1 MIAQESGRGAQGL
14 ATDHDHGKCIA
25 TAMTRAESLCAQ
37 RGVRLTP
44 VRRRVL
50 ELIWRSHEPVGAY
63 AMLDV
68 LRVEGFNAQ
77 PPTVYRA
84 LEFLTEQGLIHRL
97 ESRNAFIGCPSPDHP
112 HQALYLICTQCG
124 MVEERAETPLLMA
137 ALADLT
143 QQSGFQIIGR
153 TLELTGLCQTC
164 QTAQSAA

>member
-1 MIAQESGRGAQGL
+1 M
-14 ATDHDHGKCIA
+14 ATDHNHDHGVCVSK
-25 TAMTRAESLCAQ
+25 AMSDAERLCQQ

-84 LEFLTEQGLIHRL
+84 LEFLTDQGLIHRL
-97 ESRNAFIGCPSPDHP
+97 ESRNAFIGCPSPEHP
-112 HQALYLICTQCG
+112 HHALYLICTQCG
-124 MVEERAETPLLMA
+124 TAEERAETPALAA
-137 ALADLT
+137 ALTDLAAET
-143 QQSGFQIIGR
+143 GFRITGR
-153 TLELTGLCQTC
+153 TLELTGLCQAC
-164 QTAQSAA
+164 QRAQSAA